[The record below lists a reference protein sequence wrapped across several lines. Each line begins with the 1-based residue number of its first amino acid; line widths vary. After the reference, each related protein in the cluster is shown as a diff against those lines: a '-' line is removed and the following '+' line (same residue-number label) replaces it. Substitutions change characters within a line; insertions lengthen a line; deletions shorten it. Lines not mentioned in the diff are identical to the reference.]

1 MADKRVMGKCHI
13 CGRYRKLSFEHIPPQ
28 SAGNVHK
35 HLLFTAEEL
44 LKPGSPMH
52 TSMDNSVQDL
62 KQAHVH
68 YKQLQRGAGLT
79 TICEECNNYLGQN
92 YVTEFVN
99 LYSAI
104 ESWCTGPDAPV
115 YKSGT
120 HGEIPGISFTVN
132 QFKPL
137 AFFKQVI
144 SNFATCLPYGKL
156 PGVDYYLTH
165 RENTHFPKYYKLRLM
180 IWPKRPERIAHAG
193 WSKVF
198 VGRGLYY
205 KTAKLI
211 IPPFVFNLYDTR
223 NNSLPPSPLGG
234 ITAMS
239 DVPFGETRSTTFS
252 LPLLSD
258 EQVKLD
264 GFLFT

>member
-1 MADKRVMGKCHI
+1 MAAKCIMGNCHI
-13 CGRYRKLSFEHIPPQ
+13 CGRYGKLSFEHIPPQ
-28 SAGNVHK
+28 ALGNVHK
-35 HLLFTAEEL
+35 HLLFSAEEL

-68 YKQLQRGAGLT
+68 YEQRQRGAGLS
-79 TICEECNNYLGQN
+79 TICKECNNYMGPN
-92 YVTEFVN
+92 YVPEFVN

-104 ESWCTGPDAPV
+104 ESWCAGPDAPV
-115 YKSGT
+115 YKWGK
-120 HGEIPGISFTVN
+120 HGEIPGIRFTVN

-144 SNFATCLPYGKL
+144 SNFATCLPYGEL
-156 PGVDYYLTH
+156 PEVKCYLTD
-165 RENTHFPKYYKLRLM
+165 RENTQFPKYYRLCLK
-180 IWPKRPERIAHAG
+180 IWPRLPEWIAYSG

-198 VGRGLYY
+198 VGGGLYY
-205 KTAKLI
+205 TTAKLI
-211 IPPFVFNLYDTR
+211 IPPFVCNLYDTR
-223 NNSLPPSPLGG
+223 NNSLPPSPLGD
-234 ITAMS
+234 ITVMS
-239 DVPFGETRSTTFS
+239 NVPFGEAKDTVFS

-258 EQVKLD
+258 EQAKQD